1 VALPWPD
8 DRWGGAARG
17 RAGVRPRVSGLQS
30 ALLFGSHARREAS
43 QASDVDV
50 AFLASAAI
58 TPSLLRAVRQE
69 LELAIGS
76 GVYLVDL
83 RVADTVLR
91 HEITQQ
97 GEVLHDLSGVEVEG
111 FLDFALRDYVR
122 LNEERSGILQTAGS
136 GDASMILPKDRDP
149 RFITIRRGGRLIG
162 SRHRVLAAWA
172 AA

>member
-1 VALPWPD
+1 
-8 DRWGGAARG
+8 
-17 RAGVRPRVSGLQS
+17 
-30 ALLFGSHARREAS
+30 
-43 QASDVDV
+43 
-50 AFLASAAI
+50 
-58 TPSLLRAVRQE
+58 
-69 LELAIGS
+69 
-76 GVYLVDL
+76 
-83 RVADTVLR
+83 VLR